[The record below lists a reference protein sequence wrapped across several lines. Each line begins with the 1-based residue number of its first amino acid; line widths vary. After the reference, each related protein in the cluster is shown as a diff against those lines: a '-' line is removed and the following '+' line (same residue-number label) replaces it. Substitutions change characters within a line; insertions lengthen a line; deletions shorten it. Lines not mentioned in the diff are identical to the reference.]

1 MATRRHLSNA
11 VSANLFI
18 KTAYKTNAKNIT
30 PSVMQ
35 GGYRL

>member
-1 MATRRHLSNA
+1 MSNRRHLSNS
-11 VSANLFI
+11 VSASVFQ
-18 KTAYKTNAKNIT
+18 KTAYKTNAKNLV

>member
-1 MATRRHLSNA
+1 MANRRHLSNA

-18 KTAYKTNAKNIT
+18 KTAYKTNAKNLV
-30 PSVMQ
+30 PSIMQ